1 MCEQEGKVHGQGDQV
16 SECITLILGS
26 RGPGPLHIVIVVSA
40 PAPAAVITIHISAAV
55 RSDGKYFLDI
65 KIF

>member
-55 RSDGKYFLDI
+55 SSDGKYF
-65 KIF
+65 